1 MQLDPDSIYEQ
12 IEARHILQPLSAAL
26 QQAGIASA
34 ISDARCMLGI
44 VLGRDDAVLPHE
56 MIARWQPEQSHAL
69 EALRQRRQTGEPI
82 SRMRGWRE
90 FWSMQFRLSPAT
102 LDPRPDSET
111 VIAAALGWARDQ
123 APAPRILD
131 LGTGSGCLL
140 LTCLAELPQASGVGI
155 DISAEALE
163 MASMNASQHGLAA
176 RTMFCQQ
183 DFATDLTAH
192 GQFDLILSN
201 PPYIPS
207 ADIEMLDA
215 DVRHFDPLVA
225 LDGGADGLA
234 CWRVLCPQIA
244 TLLSDEGMAFVEIGA
259 GQGKS
264 VGMLGRASGLRL
276 CGSFADLSGHERCL
290 QFQKE
295 L

>member
-1 MQLDPDSIYEQ
+1 
-12 IEARHILQPLSAAL
+12 
-26 QQAGIASA
+26 
-34 ISDARCMLGI
+34 
-44 VLGRDDAVLPHE
+44 
-56 MIARWQPEQSHAL
+56 
-69 EALRQRRQTGEPI
+69 
-82 SRMRGWRE
+82 
-90 FWSMQFRLSPAT
+90 MQFRLSPAT

-123 APAPRILD
+123 APAARILD

-163 MASMNASQHGLAA
+163 MAAMNASQHGLAV
-176 RTMFCQQ
+176 RTMFYQQ

-215 DVRHFDPLVA
+215 DVRHFDPLAA

-244 TLLSDEGMAFVEIGA
+244 TALSDGGMAFVEIGA

-276 CGSFADLSGHERCL
+276 LGSFADLSGHERCL
-290 QFQKE
+290 QFKKE

>member
-1 MQLDPDSIYEQ
+1 
-12 IEARHILQPLSAAL
+12 
-26 QQAGIASA
+26 
-34 ISDARCMLGI
+34 
-44 VLGRDDAVLPHE
+44 
-56 MIARWQPEQSHAL
+56 
-69 EALRQRRQTGEPI
+69 
-82 SRMRGWRE
+82 
-90 FWSMQFRLSPAT
+90 
-102 LDPRPDSET
+102 
-111 VIAAALGWARDQ
+111 
-123 APAPRILD
+123 
-131 LGTGSGCLL
+131 LL

-155 DISAEALE
+155 DISASALE
-163 MASMNASQHGLAA
+163 TAAMNASQHGLAA
-176 RTMFCQQ
+176 RTMFYQQ

-215 DVRHFDPLVA
+215 DVRHFDPLAA

-244 TLLSDEGMAFVEIGA
+244 TALSDGGMGFVEIGA

-276 CGSFADLSGHERCL
+276 LGSFADLSGHERCL

>member
-1 MQLDPDSIYEQ
+1 MQLDPNSVYEQ
-12 IEARHILQPLSAAL
+12 IEARRILHPLSAAL

-44 VLGRDDAVLPHE
+44 VLGRDDGVLPHE
-56 MIARWQPEQSHAL
+56 IIAHWQPEQSRAL
-69 EALRQRRQTGEPI
+69 DALQQRRKTGEPI

-90 FWSMQFRLSPAT
+90 FWSMQFMLSSAT

-111 VIAAALGWARDQ
+111 VIEVALGWARRQ
-123 APAPRILD
+123 APALRILD

-140 LTCLAELPQASGVGI
+140 LACLAALPKASGVGI
-155 DISAEALE
+155 DISAGALD
-163 MASMNASQHGLAA
+163 MAAMNASRHGLAA
-176 RTMFCQQ
+176 RTMFYQQ
-183 DFATDLTAH
+183 DFATDLTAY
-192 GQFDLILSN
+192 GQFDVILSN

-215 DVRHFDPLVA
+215 DVRHFDPAIA
-225 LDGGADGLA
+225 LDGGVDGLA

-244 TLLSDEGMAFVEIGA
+244 TLLSDGGMAFVEIGA

-264 VGMLGRASGLRL
+264 VSMLGRASGLRL
-276 CGSFADLSGHERCL
+276 LGSFADLSGQERCL
-290 QFQKE
+290 QFIKE

>member
-12 IEARHILQPLSAAL
+12 LEARHILQPLSAAL

-56 MIARWQPEQSHAL
+56 MIVRWQPEQSLAL

-111 VIAAALGWARDQ
+111 LIAAALSWARDQ
-123 APAPRILD
+123 APAARILD

-215 DVRHFDPLVA
+215 DVRHFDPLTA

-244 TLLSDEGMAFVEIGA
+244 TALSDGGMAFVEIGA

-264 VGMLGRASGLRL
+264 VGMLCRASGLRL
-276 CGSFADLSGHERCL
+276 LGSVADLSGHERCL